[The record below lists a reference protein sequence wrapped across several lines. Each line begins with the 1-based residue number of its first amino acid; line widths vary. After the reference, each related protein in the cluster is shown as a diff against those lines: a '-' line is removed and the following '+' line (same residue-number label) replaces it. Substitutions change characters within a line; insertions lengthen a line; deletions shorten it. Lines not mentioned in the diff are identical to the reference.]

1 MDMVGGDI
9 MNKRYNRK
17 EKVIDLF
24 FEAAGI
30 FIMSV
35 GVHCFLVPANIAPGG
50 LSGLGILMRYLWGTP
65 IGLST
70 FLMNVPIFILSWK
83 YLGRR
88 YTIQSF
94 GAVLLSTVMLDY
106 VVTPWFPMYTGE
118 RMLASVFGGIFM
130 GAGLG
135 FVFLRGF
142 STGGTDAISFLLQLK
157 FPHLPIGRALM
168 FVDGL
173 VLAISVFVFHNI
185 EAGLFGVVALFFQT
199 KVIDSIVYGSEHG
212 QMFLIVS
219 DKNMEIKD
227 RIFEDIDR
235 GATLLKGVGAY
246 TMEDREVLLCAARK
260 SEFGQIKRIVR
271 EVDPAAFFIVSEVSQ
286 ILGEGF
292 KPVAGD

>member
-1 MDMVGGDI
+1 M
-9 MNKRYNRK
+9 
-17 EKVIDLF
+17 EKQYKSREKIIDVV
-24 FEAAGI
+24 FEIAGI

-35 GVHCFLVPANIAPGG
+35 GIHCFLVPANIAPGG
-50 LSGLGILMRYLWGTP
+50 LSGLGILIRYLWGIP

-83 YLGRR
+83 YLGKK

-94 GAVLLSTVMLDY
+94 GAVLLSTVILDY
-106 VVTPWFPMYTGE
+106 IVTPWLPMYTGE
-118 RMLASVFGGIFM
+118 RLLGSVFGGIFM

-135 FVFLRGF
+135 LVFLRGF
-142 STGGTDAISFLLQLK
+142 STGGTDAISFLLQMK

-173 VLAISVFVFHNI
+173 VLAISVLVFHNI

-227 RIFEDIDR
+227 RIFQDIDR
-235 GATLLKGVGAY
+235 GATILKGVGAY
-246 TMEDREVLLCAARK
+246 TMEEREVLLCAARK
-260 SEFGQIKRIVR
+260 SEFGQLKRIVR
-271 EVDPAAFFIVSEVSQ
+271 EVDPNAFFIVSEVSQ

-292 KPVAGD
+292 KPVTGE